1 MGKITAIEPQKRN
14 PQRVNIYLDGEF
26 AFALSRLV
34 AAWLRVGEELSAEKI
49 ASLKAADTR
58 EQALQYALRL
68 ISYRAR
74 SEREL
79 CQRLEQKGWDQTVI
93 QETLDRLRQNGLLDD
108 LQFAQDWIENRQSF
122 RPRSARL
129 LRQELRQKG
138 LDEQTIQQALK
149 ELDEEAAAQA
159 LARRQAQRLKGAPAR
174 LFHQKLIAH
183 LVRRGFSYELASTVS
198 QNLWEELHDETN
210 THSQNSED

>member
-14 PQRVNIYLDGEF
+14 PQRVNVYLDGEF

-49 ASLKAADTR
+49 ASLQAADTR

-68 ISYRAR
+68 IGYRPR

-79 CQRLEQKGWDQTVI
+79 RQRLEQKGWDQTVI
-93 QETLDRLRQNGLLDD
+93 QETLDRLRKNGLLDD
-108 LQFAQDWIENRQSF
+108 LQFAQDWIENRQTF

-129 LRQELRQKG
+129 LRRELRQKG

-149 ELDEEAAAQA
+149 ELDEEAAAQT
-159 LARRQAQRLKGAPAR
+159 LARRQAERLKGAPAR
-174 LFHQKLIAH
+174 LFHQKLIAY
-183 LVRRGFSYELASTVS
+183 LARRGFSYELASTIS
-198 QNLWEELHDETN
+198 QRLWEELHDETN
-210 THSQNSED
+210 TYPQNSED